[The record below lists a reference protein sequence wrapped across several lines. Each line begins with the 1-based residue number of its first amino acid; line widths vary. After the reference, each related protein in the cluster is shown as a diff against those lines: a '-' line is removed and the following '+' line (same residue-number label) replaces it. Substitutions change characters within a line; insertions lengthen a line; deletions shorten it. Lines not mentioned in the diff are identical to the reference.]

1 MVKDKFTKAE
11 RTYQNSKPY
20 DFRDLELSLVVKRNE
35 VETLKKEVK
44 RLTEENAG
52 LRYDVKKYE
61 KLFAD
66 KAEANG

>member
-1 MVKDKFTKAE
+1 MNKRFTKKE

-20 DFRDLELSLVVKRNE
+20 DFRDLEVSLIVKRDE
-35 VETLKKEVK
+35 CETLKKEVK

-61 KLFAD
+61 KLFEEVKDA
-66 KAEANG
+66 

>member
-11 RTYQNSKPY
+11 RKYQNSKPY

-35 VETLKKEVK
+35 AETLKKEVK

-52 LRYDVKKYE
+52 LRYDVKRYE

-66 KAEANG
+66 KAEDNG

>member
-1 MVKDKFTKAE
+1 MSSKKFTKEE

-20 DFRDLELSLVVKRNE
+20 DFRDLEVSLIVKRDQCE
-35 VETLKKEVK
+35 LLKKEVK

-61 KLFAD
+61 NIFLQES
-66 KAEANG
+66 AEG